1 MTNRKIKIFLAKRSI
16 MVGKAG
22 SYPLADI
29 ILSGRDVQ
37 PVHA

>member
-1 MTNRKIKIFLAKRSI
+1 

-29 ILSGRDVQ
+29 VLSGRDVQ
-37 PVHA
+37 PVHAEFTV